1 MIHNDTVE
9 SFFRLQIEQWP
20 EAAERYKALERQQG
34 KSFIANS
41 QQFRVTY
48 NPARVVSVT
57 AGTSPD
63 INKVCPLCAGNR
75 PNEQLS
81 MACCEGYTLLVNP
94 FPIFSRHFTIAG
106 NEHIPQQIETSFTD
120 LLEISRALEGYTVF
134 YNGPEAGASLPQ
146 HLHFQAAP
154 ANELPFHTI
163 YPEFCETVSSYRS
176 AEIQLVNSGYSSSFL
191 LKASQQEHA
200 SVLFKRLYEAL
211 TDEEKKKNNIVV
223 WYTNHK
229 WYIRI
234 YVRRKHRP
242 DIYFKAL
249 PEKLTV
255 SPAAAEMQGVI
266 VTINQTDF
274 DRINPELWKGIT
286 EEVNITS
293 ERACE
298 IADSI
303 KSANQPYKVEVGIL
317 EEPIL
322 EFNLLTP
329 YIIGDKEIVGRQ
341 TVNYEQGCIYYNGS
355 LYKELLFT
363 PCADAGKIEVTGV
376 TIGKEF
382 HWQQQQVQ
390 QFSGSWKVIP
400 VNGKLAGINIID
412 MEEYLESVVSSEM
425 SANAPIELLKAH
437 AIIARTWLVRMIERV
452 PAKPSLNNEN
462 LVWHEAEEHEFYD
475 VCADDHCQRY
485 QGISQIT
492 NPTAIE
498 AVKLTRGQIITY
510 DGEVI
515 DARYSK
521 CCGGITEKFSTAWG
535 DVDYPY
541 LVPVRDNKENSNT
554 QAQAWC
560 NVTNPV
566 VIRAIMKEYD
576 QKTTNFFRWE
586 VAYTSNEL
594 SEIIHQKTGI
604 NPGELQAIEPLE
616 IGPSGRIWK
625 LRITGTL
632 HSWVIGKELEIRRVL
647 SPTHLYSS
655 AFVVETEKDE
665 SGKIIRFILRGAGWG
680 HGVGLCQIGAANM
693 AVNGYLYN
701 EIIYHYY
708 KGTDI
713 RKIYE

>member
-20 EAAERYKALERQQG
+20 EVAKRYKALESQQG
-34 KSFIANS
+34 KSFSANG
-41 QQFRVTY
+41 QQFRVAY

-57 AGTSPD
+57 AVTLPD
-63 INKVCPLCAGNR
+63 VNKPCPLCIANR
-75 PNEQLS
+75 PDEQFS
-81 MACCEGYTLLVNP
+81 MACCTGYTLLVNP
-94 FPIFSRHFTIAG
+94 FPIFSRHFTIAA

-120 LLEISRALEGYTVF
+120 LLEISRILEGYTVF
-134 YNGPEAGASLPQ
+134 YNGPEAGASLPK

-154 ANELPFHTI
+154 ANELPFQMI
-163 YPEFCETVSSYRS
+163 PSEFCETISCYRS
-176 AEIQLVNSGYSSSFL
+176 AEVQLVTSGYGSSFL

-200 SVLFKRLYEAL
+200 SVLFKRLYDAL

-223 WYTNHK
+223 WYTNRK

-234 YVRRKHRP
+234 YVRSKHRP
-242 DIYFKAL
+242 DIYYKAL

-255 SPAAAEMQGVI
+255 SPATAEMQGVI

-274 DRINPELWKGIT
+274 DRVDAELWQRIIK
-286 EEVNITS
+286 EVNITS

-303 KSANQPYKVEVGIL
+303 KSLNRPYKVEVGIL
-317 EEPIL
+317 EEPII

-329 YIIGDKEIVGRQ
+329 YIVGDKEVVGKQIVS
-341 TVNYEQGCIYYNGS
+341 YEQGCIYYNGG
-355 LYKELLFT
+355 LYKDLLFT
-363 PCADAGKIEVTGV
+363 PSVDVGKIEVAGV

-382 HWQQQQVQ
+382 HWQQEQTQ
-390 QFSGSWKVIP
+390 QFSGSWKILP
-400 VNGKLAGINIID
+400 VNERLAGINVID

-437 AIIARTWLVRMIERV
+437 AIIARTWLVRMIERL
-452 PAKPSLNNEN
+452 PGKPPLNSEN
-462 LVWHEAEEHEFYD
+462 LVWHEAEEHELYD

-510 DGEVI
+510 AGEVI

-541 LVPVRDNKENSNT
+541 LVPVNDNKENSNT
-554 QAQAWC
+554 HQQDWC

-576 QKTTNFFRWE
+576 QKTTDFYRWK
-586 VAYTSNEL
+586 VAYTANEL

-604 NPGELQAIEPLE
+604 NPGELQALEPLE
-616 IGPSGRIWK
+616 TGPSGRIWK
-625 LRITGTL
+625 LRIVGTQR
-632 HSWVIGKELEIRRVL
+632 SWVIGKELEIRRAL
-647 SPTHLYSS
+647 SATHLYSS

-665 SGKIIRFILRGAGWG
+665 AGKIIRFILHGSGWG